1 MTGKRIGKP
10 AGKPTGKLP
19 FPDAALVA
27 YGKAHPGTGLTI
39 GVVLELEGPPPDR
52 HQLAAS
58 LRPVA
63 ELLGTG
69 PSDGGPWRDADEYAE
84 YADYAEAALER
95 GLSDV
100 AQEALARPLEPH
112 RWSCSTV
119 AGLPGDTSALV
130 WRADHR
136 LLDGAGVVGVLAAW
150 TGANGLAAEGSGVAG
165 LAAEGSGV
173 AGLAADGS
181 GVAGLAADGSGAGGP
196 DADGS
201 GAHGLAADGP
211 DAHGSG
217 VAGLAVD
224 GLAAHGLAAHGPAAH
239 GPTAHGPGA
248 HGPAA
253 AITSPARAEPWR
265 ARGALHR
272 AVTDPLRAAW
282 LCGTPLLGRRR
293 SSAAEADGGPPA
305 TLSYACAET
314 DLGLLRGIARRHG
327 TTVNDVY
334 LAALTGA
341 LRARP
346 ELLGPDGQMR
356 ALIPVNVRGPGDAAV
371 LRNRHIPLRIALPV
385 AEPDAGRRLALVAAR
400 TADRARALR
409 HPLVRAVFR
418 SVPAVAGGWC
428 FERYFDPARAT
439 LLASNVRGPSS
450 PLVVAGRRIRRV
462 LPLNFLP
469 AGHHLSTVLATAQ
482 DQAAVG
488 FTTTEPR
495 RAAESFAAAWLGE
508 LRVLAATGPWGRG
521 QAAGA
526 GATASPAA
534 SAR

>member
-1 MTGKRIGKP
+1 MTGKPEKP
-10 AGKPTGKLP
+10 TEKPTGKPTGKLP

-39 GVVLELEGPPPDR
+39 GVVLELEGPPPER
-52 HQLAAS
+52 RQLAAS

-63 ELLGTG
+63 ESLGTG
-69 PSDGGPWRDADEYAE
+69 PSDDGPWSGADG
-84 YADYAEAALER
+84 YAEAGPER

-100 AQEALARPLEPH
+100 AHEALARPLEPH

-150 TGANGLAAEGSGVAG
+150 TGA
-165 LAAEGSGV
+165 
-173 AGLAADGS
+173 
-181 GVAGLAADGSGAGGP
+181 
-196 DADGS
+196 
-201 GAHGLAADGP
+201 
-211 DAHGSG
+211 
-217 VAGLAVD
+217 
-224 GLAAHGLAAHGPAAH
+224 
-239 GPTAHGPGA
+239 HGPGA
-248 HGPAA
+248 HGPDAA
-253 AITSPARAEPWR
+253 TASPARAEPWR
-265 ARGALHR
+265 ARGAPHR

-282 LCGTPLLGRRR
+282 LCGTPLLERRR
-293 SSAAEADGGPPA
+293 GSAAEADGGPPA

-334 LAALTGA
+334 LAALSGA
-341 LRARP
+341 LRTRP
-346 ELLGPDGQMR
+346 ELHGPDGQIR
-356 ALIPVNVRGPGDAAV
+356 ALVPVNVRGPGDAAV
-371 LRNRHIPLRIALPV
+371 LRNRHIPLRIPLPV

-400 TADRARALR
+400 TAGRARALR

-418 SVPAVAGGWC
+418 SVPAAAGGWC

-450 PLVVAGRRIRRV
+450 PLVVAGRRVRRV

-469 AGHHLSTVLATAQ
+469 AGHHLSAVLATAQ
-482 DQAAVG
+482 DQAVAG

-508 LRVLAATGPWGRG
+508 LRVLATAGPRGRG
-521 QAAGA
+521 EAAEA

>member
-52 HQLAAS
+52 HQLASS

-69 PSDGGPWRDADEYAE
+69 PSDGGPWRDADDYAE
-84 YADYAEAALER
+84 YAEAAPER
-95 GLSDV
+95 SLSDV

-150 TGANGLAAEGSGVAG
+150 TGA
-165 LAAEGSGV
+165 
-173 AGLAADGS
+173 D
-181 GVAGLAADGSGAGGP
+181 
-196 DADGS
+196 
-201 GAHGLAADGP
+201 GLAADGP
-211 DAHGSG
+211 DAHGSTADG
-217 VAGLAVD
+217 PDAHGSTADGPDAD
-224 GLAAHGLAAHGPAAH
+224 GLGADGPAADGSGADGLAAHGPAAD
-239 GPTAHGPGA
+239 GSGA
-248 HGPAA
+248 DGPAA
-253 AITSPARAEPWR
+253 ATTSPAWAEPWR

-282 LCGTPLLGRRR
+282 LCGTPLLERRR
-293 SSAAEADGGPPA
+293 GSAAEADGGPPA

-346 ELLGPDGQMR
+346 ELLGPEGQMR
-356 ALIPVNVRGPGDAAV
+356 ALIPVNVRGQGDAAV

-400 TADRARALR
+400 TAGRARALR

-488 FTTTEPR
+488 FTTTAPR

-508 LRVLAATGPWGRG
+508 LRVLAAVGPWGRV

>member
-1 MTGKRIGKP
+1 MTRKPGKP
-10 AGKPTGKLP
+10 IAKPTGRLP

-52 HQLAAS
+52 RQLAAS
-58 LRPVA
+58 LGPVT
-63 ELLGTG
+63 ELLGTA
-69 PSDGGPWRDADEYAE
+69 PSDGGPWSGADEYT
-84 YADYAEAALER
+84 EAAPER

-100 AQEALARPLEPH
+100 AHEVLARPLEPH

-119 AGLPGDTSALV
+119 AGLPGSTSALV

-150 TGANGLAAEGSGVAG
+150 TGAQ
-165 LAAEGSGV
+165 
-173 AGLAADGS
+173 D
-181 GVAGLAADGSGAGGP
+181 P
-196 DADGS
+196 D
-201 GAHGLAADGP
+201 
-211 DAHGSG
+211 
-217 VAGLAVD
+217 
-224 GLAAHGLAAHGPAAH
+224 
-239 GPTAHGPGA
+239 AHGPGA
-248 HGPAA
+248 ATA
-253 AITSPARAEPWR
+253 SPARAEPWR

-282 LCGTPLLGRRR
+282 LCGTPLLERRR
-293 SSAAEADGGPPA
+293 GSAAEADGGPPA
-305 TLSYACAET
+305 TLSYARAET

-334 LAALTGA
+334 LAALSGA
-341 LRARP
+341 LRTRP
-346 ELLGPDGQMR
+346 ELHGPDGQMR
-356 ALIPVNVRGPGDAAV
+356 ALVPVNVRGPGDAAV
-371 LRNRHIPLRIALPV
+371 LRNRHIPLRIPLPV
-385 AEPDAGRRLALVAAR
+385 AEPDAGRRLALVAAS
-400 TADRARALR
+400 TAGRARALR

-418 SVPAVAGGWC
+418 SVPAAVGGWC
-428 FERYFDPARAT
+428 FERYFDPGRAT

-450 PLVVAGRRIRRV
+450 PLVVAGRRVLRV

-469 AGHHLSTVLATAQ
+469 AGHRLSAVLATAQ
-482 DQAAVG
+482 GRAVAG

-495 RAAESFAAAWLGE
+495 RSAESFAAAWLGE
-508 LRVLAATGPWGRG
+508 LRVLATAGPWGRV

>member
-1 MTGKRIGKP
+1 MTGKRGKP
-10 AGKPTGKLP
+10 TGGLVGKSTGTAAGKPTGKLP

-52 HQLAAS
+52 RQLAAS
-58 LRPVA
+58 LRPVT

-69 PSDGGPWRDADEYAE
+69 PSDGDPWSGADGN
-84 YADYAEAALER
+84 AEAGPER

-100 AQEALARPLEPH
+100 AHEALARPLEPH

-119 AGLPGDTSALV
+119 AGLQGDTSALV

-136 LLDGAGVVGVLAAW
+136 LLDGAGVVGLLAAW
-150 TGANGLAAEGSGVAG
+150 TGAH
-165 LAAEGSGV
+165 
-173 AGLAADGS
+173 
-181 GVAGLAADGSGAGGP
+181 
-196 DADGS
+196 GS
-201 GAHGLAADGP
+201 GAHGSAA
-211 DAHGSG
+211 
-217 VAGLAVD
+217 L
-224 GLAAHGLAAHGPAAH
+224 
-239 GPTAHGPGA
+239 GPGA
-248 HGPAA
+248 HGPGALGTGAHGSGAHGSAA
-253 AITSPARAEPWR
+253 LGSGAHGPEAHGPDTATASPARAEPWR
-265 ARGALHR
+265 ARGAPHR

-282 LCGTPLLGRRR
+282 LCGTPLLARRR
-293 SSAAEADGGPPA
+293 GNVAEAAGGPPA
-305 TLSYACAET
+305 TLSYACVET

-334 LAALTGA
+334 LAALSGA
-341 LRARP
+341 LRTRP
-346 ELLGPDGQMR
+346 ELHGPHGQSR
-356 ALIPVNVRGPGDAAV
+356 ALVPVNVRGPGDAAV
-371 LRNRHIPLRIALPV
+371 LRNRHIPLRIPLPV

-400 TADRARALR
+400 TAGRARALR

-418 SVPAVAGGWC
+418 SVPAAAGGWC

-450 PLVVAGRRIRRV
+450 PLVVAGRRVLRV

-469 AGHHLSTVLATAQ
+469 AGHRMSAVLATAQ
-482 DQAAVG
+482 GRAVAG
-488 FTTTEPR
+488 FTTSEPR
-495 RAAESFAAAWLGE
+495 RVAESFADAWLGE
-508 LRVLAATGPWGRG
+508 LRVLATAGPWGRG

-526 GATASPAA
+526 DATASPAA

>member
-1 MTGKRIGKP
+1 MTGKLEEPTGKP
-10 AGKPTGKLP
+10 VGKLP

-27 YGKAHPGTGLTI
+27 YGEAHPGTGLTI

-69 PSDGGPWRDADEYAE
+69 PSDGGPWSGADEYAE
-84 YADYAEAALER
+84 AGPERER

-100 AQEALARPLEPH
+100 AHEALARPLEPH

-119 AGLPGDTSALV
+119 AGLPGGTSALV

-150 TGANGLAAEGSGVAG
+150 M
-165 LAAEGSGV
+165 
-173 AGLAADGS
+173 
-181 GVAGLAADGSGAGGP
+181 
-196 DADGS
+196 
-201 GAHGLAADGP
+201 GAHGP
-211 DAHGSG
+211 D
-217 VAGLAVD
+217 
-224 GLAAHGLAAHGPAAH
+224 
-239 GPTAHGPGA
+239 AHGPGA
-248 HGPAA
+248 HGPGADGPDARGPDAA
-253 AITSPARAEPWR
+253 TVSPARAEPWR
-265 ARGALHR
+265 ARGAPHR

-282 LCGTPLLGRRR
+282 LCGTPLLERRR
-293 SSAAEADGGPPA
+293 GSAAKADGGPPA

-314 DLGLLRGIARRHG
+314 DLALLRGIARRHG

-334 LAALTGA
+334 LAALSGA
-341 LRARP
+341 LRTRP
-346 ELLGPDGQMR
+346 GLHGPDGQMR
-356 ALIPVNVRGPGDAAV
+356 ALVPVNVRGPGDAAV
-371 LRNRHIPLRIALPV
+371 LRNRHIPLRIPLPV

-400 TADRARALR
+400 TAGRARALR

-418 SVPAVAGGWC
+418 SVPAAAGGWC

-450 PLVVAGRRIRRV
+450 PLEVAGRRVRRM

-469 AGHHLSTVLATAQ
+469 AGHRLSSVLATAQ
-482 DQAAVG
+482 DQAVAG
-488 FTTTEPR
+488 FTTTDPR

-508 LRVLAATGPWGRG
+508 LRVLAATGPSGRG

>member
-1 MTGKRIGKP
+1 M
-10 AGKPTGKLP
+10 
-19 FPDAALVA
+19 A
-27 YGKAHPGTGLTI
+27 YGKAHPATGLTI

-52 HQLAAS
+52 PQLDAS

-69 PSDGGPWRDADEYAE
+69 PSDGGPWTGADGN
-84 YADYAEAALER
+84 AEAAPER
-95 GLSDV
+95 GLTDV
-100 AQEALARPLEPH
+100 AHEALARPLEPH

-119 AGLPGDTSALV
+119 AGLPGGTSALV

-150 TGANGLAAEGSGVAG
+150 TGALG
-165 LAAEGSGV
+165 
-173 AGLAADGS
+173 ADALVPG
-181 GVAGLAADGSGAGGP
+181 
-196 DADGS
+196 
-201 GAHGLAADGP
+201 
-211 DAHGSG
+211 
-217 VAGLAVD
+217 
-224 GLAAHGLAAHGPAAH
+224 
-239 GPTAHGPGA
+239 AHGPGA
-248 HGPAA
+248 HGPGAA
-253 AITSPARAEPWR
+253 TASPARAEPWR

-282 LCGTPLLGRRR
+282 LCGTPLLERRR
-293 SSAAEADGGPPA
+293 GSAAEADGGPSA

-334 LAALTGA
+334 LAALSGA
-341 LRARP
+341 LRAQP
-346 ELLGPDGQMR
+346 QLHGPDGQMR
-356 ALIPVNVRGPGDAAV
+356 ALVPVNVRGPGDAAV
-371 LRNRHIPLRIALPV
+371 LRNRHIPLRIPLPV

-400 TADRARALR
+400 TAGRARALR

-428 FERYFDPARAT
+428 FERYFDPGRAT

-450 PLVVAGRRIRRV
+450 PLVVAGRRVLRI

-469 AGHHLSTVLATAQ
+469 AGHRLSTVLATAQ
-482 DQAAVG
+482 GRAVAG

-495 RAAESFAAAWLGE
+495 SAAESFAAAWLEE
-508 LRVLAATGPWGRG
+508 LRVLATAGPWGRV

-526 GATASPAA
+526 DATASPAA

>member
-1 MTGKRIGKP
+1 MTGKPEKPTGKRAEKRTGEP

-27 YGKAHPGTGLTI
+27 YGTAHPGTGLTI
-39 GVVLELEGPPPDR
+39 GGVLELEGPPPDR

-69 PSDGGPWRDADEYAE
+69 PSDGGPWGVADEYAE
-84 YADYAEAALER
+84 AAPEQERGRER

-100 AQEALARPLEPH
+100 AHEALARPLEPH

-119 AGLPGDTSALV
+119 AGLPGGTSALV

-150 TGANGLAAEGSGVAG
+150 MGADGP
-165 LAAEGSGV
+165 
-173 AGLAADGS
+173 AADGTD
-181 GVAGLAADGSGAGGP
+181 AA
-196 DADGS
+196 
-201 GAHGLAADGP
+201 
-211 DAHGSG
+211 
-217 VAGLAVD
+217 
-224 GLAAHGLAAHGPAAH
+224 
-239 GPTAHGPGA
+239 TA
-248 HGPAA
+248 
-253 AITSPARAEPWR
+253 SPARAEPWR

-282 LCGTPLLGRRR
+282 LCGTPLLERHRG
-293 SSAAEADGGPPA
+293 SAAGADGGPPA

-314 DLGLLRGIARRHG
+314 DLALLRGIARRHG

-334 LAALTGA
+334 LAALSGA
-341 LRARP
+341 LRTRP
-346 ELLGPDGQMR
+346 ELHGPDGQMR
-356 ALIPVNVRGPGDAAV
+356 ALVPVNVRGPGDAAV
-371 LRNRHIPLRIALPV
+371 LRNRHIPLRIPLPV

-400 TADRARALR
+400 TAGRARALR

-418 SVPAVAGGWC
+418 SVPAAAGGWC

-450 PLVVAGRRIRRV
+450 HLVVAGRRVRRV

-469 AGHHLSTVLATAQ
+469 AGHRLSAVLATAQ
-482 DQAAVG
+482 GQAVAG

-495 RAAESFAAAWLGE
+495 RAAESFAATWLGE
-508 LRVLAATGPWGRG
+508 LRVLATAGPWGRG
-521 QAAGA
+521 QVAGA

-534 SAR
+534 SAW

>member
-1 MTGKRIGKP
+1 MTGKRGKP
-10 AGKPTGKLP
+10 SGKPTGKRGQPTGKPTGRPSGKPTGKLP

-39 GVVLELEGPPPDR
+39 GVVLELEGPPPGR
-52 HQLAAS
+52 RQLDAS

-69 PSDGGPWRDADEYAE
+69 PSDGGPWTGADGN
-84 YADYAEAALER
+84 AEAAPER
-95 GLSDV
+95 GLTDV
-100 AQEALARPLEPH
+100 AHEALARPLEPH

-119 AGLPGDTSALV
+119 AGLPGGTSALV

-136 LLDGAGVVGVLAAW
+136 LLDGAGVVGVLAAL
-150 TGANGLAAEGSGVAG
+150 TGAL
-165 LAAEGSGV
+165 
-173 AGLAADGS
+173 
-181 GVAGLAADGSGAGGP
+181 GP
-196 DADGS
+196 G
-201 GAHGLAADGP
+201 
-211 DAHGSG
+211 
-217 VAGLAVD
+217 
-224 GLAAHGLAAHGPAAH
+224 
-239 GPTAHGPGA
+239 AHGPGA
-248 HGPAA
+248 HGPGALGPGAHGLGAHGPGAA
-253 AITSPARAEPWR
+253 TASPARAEPWR

-282 LCGTPLLGRRR
+282 LCGTPLLERRR
-293 SSAAEADGGPPA
+293 GNAAEAAGDPPA

-334 LAALTGA
+334 LAALSGA
-341 LRARP
+341 LRAQP
-346 ELLGPDGQMR
+346 QLHGHDGQMR
-356 ALIPVNVRGPGDAAV
+356 ALVPVNVRGPGDAAV
-371 LRNRHIPLRIALPV
+371 LRNRHIPLRIPLPV
-385 AEPDAGRRLALVAAR
+385 AEPDAGRRLSLVAAR
-400 TADRARALR
+400 TAGRARALR

-428 FERYFDPARAT
+428 FERYFDPGRAT

-450 PLVVAGRRIRRV
+450 PLVVAGRRVLRI

-469 AGHHLSTVLATAQ
+469 AGHRLSTVLATAQ
-482 DQAAVG
+482 GRAVAG

-495 RAAESFAAAWLGE
+495 SAAESFAAAWLGE
-508 LRVLAATGPWGRG
+508 LRVLATAGPWGRV
-521 QAAGA
+521 QAAGVD
-526 GATASPAA
+526 ATASPAA

>member
-1 MTGKRIGKP
+1 M
-10 AGKPTGKLP
+10 
-19 FPDAALVA
+19 A
-27 YGKAHPGTGLTI
+27 YGKAHPATGLTI

-52 HQLAAS
+52 PQLDAS

-69 PSDGGPWRDADEYAE
+69 PSDGGPWTGADGNAGP
-84 YADYAEAALER
+84 APER
-95 GLSDV
+95 GLTDV
-100 AQEALARPLEPH
+100 AHEALARPLEPH

-119 AGLPGDTSALV
+119 AGLPGGTSALV

-150 TGANGLAAEGSGVAG
+150 TGAL
-165 LAAEGSGV
+165 
-173 AGLAADGS
+173 
-181 GVAGLAADGSGAGGP
+181 GA
-196 DADGS
+196 
-201 GAHGLAADGP
+201 
-211 DAHGSG
+211 DAH
-217 VAGLAVD
+217 VPD
-224 GLAAHGLAAHGPAAH
+224 
-239 GPTAHGPGA
+239 AHGPGA
-248 HGPAA
+248 HGPGAA
-253 AITSPARAEPWR
+253 TASPARAEPWR

-282 LCGTPLLGRRR
+282 LCGRPLLERRR
-293 SSAAEADGGPPA
+293 GSSAEADGGPSA

-334 LAALTGA
+334 LAALSGA
-341 LRARP
+341 LRAQP
-346 ELLGPDGQMR
+346 QLHCPDGQMR
-356 ALIPVNVRGPGDAAV
+356 ALVPVNVRGPGDAAV
-371 LRNRHIPLRIALPV
+371 LRNRHIPLRIPLPV

-400 TADRARALR
+400 TAGRARALR

-418 SVPAVAGGWC
+418 SVPAMAGGWC
-428 FERYFDPARAT
+428 FERYFDPGRAT

-450 PLVVAGRRIRRV
+450 PLVVAGRRVLRI

-469 AGHHLSTVLATAQ
+469 AGHRLSTVLATAQ
-482 DQAAVG
+482 GRAVAG

-495 RAAESFAAAWLGE
+495 SAAESFAAAWLEE
-508 LRVLAATGPWGRG
+508 LRVLATAGPWGRV

-526 GATASPAA
+526 DATASPAA

>member
-1 MTGKRIGKP
+1 MTGKRGKP
-10 AGKPTGKLP
+10 TGKATGKPTGKLP

-52 HQLAAS
+52 CQLADS

-69 PSDGGPWRDADEYAE
+69 PFDGGPWSGADGN
-84 YADYAEAALER
+84 AEAALER

-100 AQEALARPLEPH
+100 AHEALASPLEPH

-119 AGLPGDTSALV
+119 AGLPGGTSALV

-150 TGANGLAAEGSGVAG
+150 TGALGPGALGPGVHVPG
-165 LAAEGSGV
+165 
-173 AGLAADGS
+173 
-181 GVAGLAADGSGAGGP
+181 
-196 DADGS
+196 
-201 GAHGLAADGP
+201 
-211 DAHGSG
+211 
-217 VAGLAVD
+217 
-224 GLAAHGLAAHGPAAH
+224 
-239 GPTAHGPGA
+239 AHGPGA
-248 HGPAA
+248 LGPGAA
-253 AITSPARAEPWR
+253 TVSPARAEPWR

-282 LCGTPLLGRRR
+282 LCGTPLLERRR
-293 SSAAEADGGPPA
+293 GSTAEAVGGPPA

-314 DLGLLRGIARRHG
+314 DLDLLRDIARRHG

-334 LAALTGA
+334 LAALSGA
-341 LRARP
+341 LRAQP
-346 ELLGPDGQMR
+346 QLHGTEGQMR
-356 ALIPVNVRGPGDAAV
+356 AMVPVNVRGPGDAAV
-371 LRNRHIPLRIALPV
+371 LRNRHIPLRIPLPV

-400 TADRARALR
+400 TAGRARALR

-428 FERYFDPARAT
+428 FERYFDPGRAT

-450 PLVVAGRRIRRV
+450 PLVVAGRRVLHI

-469 AGHHLSTVLATAQ
+469 AGHRLSTVLATAQ
-482 DQAAVG
+482 GRAVAG

-495 RAAESFAAAWLGE
+495 PAAESFAAAWLGE
-508 LRVLAATGPWGRG
+508 LRALATAGPWGSV

-526 GATASPAA
+526 DATASPAA

>member
-1 MTGKRIGKP
+1 MTGQPEKPTGKP
-10 AGKPTGKLP
+10 RGKPRGKLP

-52 HQLAAS
+52 RQLAAS
-58 LRPVA
+58 VRPVA

-69 PSDGGPWRDADEYAE
+69 PSDDGPWRGADEH
-84 YADYAEAALER
+84 AEAGPER

-100 AQEALARPLEPH
+100 AHEALARPLEPH

-150 TGANGLAAEGSGVAG
+150 TGAH
-165 LAAEGSGV
+165 
-173 AGLAADGS
+173 
-181 GVAGLAADGSGAGGP
+181 GP
-196 DADGS
+196 DA
-201 GAHGLAADGP
+201 A
-211 DAHGSG
+211 
-217 VAGLAVD
+217 
-224 GLAAHGLAAHGPAAH
+224 
-239 GPTAHGPGA
+239 T
-248 HGPAA
+248 
-253 AITSPARAEPWR
+253 TSPARAEPWR

-282 LCGTPLLGRRR
+282 LCGTPLLERRR
-293 SSAAEADGGPPA
+293 GSAAEADGGPPA

-334 LAALTGA
+334 LAALSGA
-341 LRARP
+341 LRTRP
-346 ELLGPDGQMR
+346 ELHGPDGQIR
-356 ALIPVNVRGPGDAAV
+356 ALVPVNVRGPGDAAV
-371 LRNRHIPLRIALPV
+371 LRNRHIPLRIPLPV

-400 TADRARALR
+400 TAGRARALR

-418 SVPAVAGGWC
+418 SVPAAAGGWC

-450 PLVVAGRRIRRV
+450 PLVVAGRRVRRV

-469 AGHHLSTVLATAQ
+469 AGHRLSAVLATAQ
-482 DQAAVG
+482 DQAVAG

-508 LRVLAATGPWGRG
+508 LRVLATAGPWGRG

-526 GATASPAA
+526 GATAFPAA

>member
-69 PSDGGPWRDADEYAE
+69 PSDGGPWRDADEYAD

-150 TGANGLAAEGSGVAG
+150 TGANGLAAGGSD
-165 LAAEGSGV
+165 
-173 AGLAADGS
+173 ADGS
-181 GVAGLAADGSGAGGP
+181 GVAGLAAG
-196 DADGS
+196 
-201 GAHGLAADGP
+201 GLA
-211 DAHGSG
+211 AHGSG
-217 VAGLAVD
+217 VAG
-224 GLAAHGLAAHGPAAH
+224 
-239 GPTAHGPGA
+239 
-248 HGPAA
+248 PAA
-253 AITSPARAEPWR
+253 ATSPARAEPWR

-346 ELLGPDGQMR
+346 ELLCPDGQMR

-400 TADRARALR
+400 TAGRARALR